1 MATKKNSEK
10 SKVSSTKTTIQNNIK
25 KIMKELDE
33 NSLMFLL
40 EQAQILKHNME
51 VERIN
56 QEILESRKI
65 SENVSSTSKSP
76 ADSIKI
82 IADNDGK
89 NFILEIN
96 NNRKFLTREEF
107 RKIVEICYN
116 GTEVHLYNWLYRER
130 KDILIDAGIRTKS
143 SGLLTKIISLVK
155 SKYKLKQ

>member
-1 MATKKNSEK
+1 MAKKGETKKNN
-10 SKVSSTKTTIQNNIK
+10 STKKTLEDNIK

-51 VERIN
+51 VDRIN
-56 QEILESRKI
+56 KEILESRKSGNLTDNETI
-65 SENVSSTSKSP
+65 KTT
-76 ADSIKI
+76 DTLKI
-82 IADNDGK
+82 IADSDGK

-96 NNRKFLTREEF
+96 GNRKFLTREEF

-116 GTEVHLYNWLYRER
+116 GTVVNLYNWLYKER
-130 KDILIDAGIRTKS
+130 KDVLIDAGIRSKNS
-143 SGLLTKIISLVK
+143 ALLSNLIDLVK